1 MPVSNRERCVTW
13 GGCPFCL
20 QQLCLLWQRSDTVQE
35 PPFPLPVCSALTV
48 PLPRRFSP
56 FSPTPFLFGYFCFPM
71 QSTSP
76 IIVKKK
82 TTVRPTVSR
91 SDKMQRFCSSL
102 ISTAVSSGTFHTVW
116 SSLPNVSPWLGQ
128 APWWHPASLNPQA
141 PECCYCRNAWSAER
155 RAGCLAATAPT
166 LLPEVPCAQGRGR
179 TGLCTSL
186 LCHGCPLAA
195 RESAERGRQED
206 PWAESW
212 RQNLGE
218 LCYRAPGKR
227 WKLEWECTQLP

>member
-1 MPVSNRERCVTW
+1 MCDTRRVP
-13 GGCPFCL
+13 
-20 QQLCLLWQRSDTVQE
+20 LLPPAALPALTAQRHSARA
-35 PPFPLPVCSALTV
+35 PLPSPCVLCSHSSTAQEVFT
-48 PLPRRFSP
+48 F
-56 FSPTPFLFGYFCFPM
+56 FPTPFLFGYFCFSM

-102 ISTAVSSGTFHTVW
+102 ISTAVSSGPFHTVW

-141 PECCYCRNAWSAER
+141 PECCCCRNAWSAER